1 MKLRQQ
7 QFGARDCVP
16 QRIRVCEGCAFAS
29 AAAGHRPALRGFTLV
44 ELIAVMALLVTVIA
58 IASPSLAGF
67 FRGRAVDAE
76 ARRMLSLSRLG
87 QSRAASEG
95 IPMLLWVDLNQ
106 RTYGL
111 EADLSFVDE
120 DPKAVEYTLDGN
132 VTMEIGATD
141 DTGGAI
147 TANTLFGSGLSSSQ
161 HASLP
166 SIRFEPDG
174 SISGS
179 SPESFQLLD
188 RDGGSLWVGRTANQL
203 SYEVRNQ
210 ATQRVT
216 TRTRR

>member
-1 MKLRQQ
+1 
-7 QFGARDCVP
+7 
-16 QRIRVCEGCAFAS
+16 
-29 AAAGHRPALRGFTLV
+29 
-44 ELIAVMALLVTVIA
+44 
-58 IASPSLAGF
+58 
-67 FRGRAVDAE
+67 
-76 ARRMLSLSRLG
+76 
-87 QSRAASEG
+87 
-95 IPMLLWVDLNQ
+95 MLLWVDLNQ

-141 DTGGAI
+141 DAAGAI
-147 TANTLFGSGLSSSQ
+147 TANTLFGSGLSSSP

-174 SISGS
+174 GISAS